1 MHTSYHKISARERDT
16 APRYY
21 YKRTKTYT
29 CLDRIKNFFRAII
42 AFFFTQ
48 VGVFALLVSYMVFG
62 AHLFSSLEAKSQME
76 CAEVAE
82 IRRNTFTRDL
92 WNITMR
98 TNVLFGEEWRLMTKH
113 LLLEFQNDTVNNVRN
128 GYTGNDV
135 GDTIWTFSAAM
146 MFSLTVFTTIGKLS
160 NTKSRLAQFACAIRL
175 MLECLYNC
183 THLSVPRSR
192 LDLLCCKL

>member
-1 MHTSYHKISARERDT
+1 MTHHDPKRHKMHTSYHKISARERDT

-62 AHLFSSLEAKSQME
+62 AHLFSSLEAESQME
-76 CAEVAE
+76 CAKVAD
-82 IRRNTFTRDL
+82 ISRIAFVRDL

-98 TNVLFGEEWRLMTKH
+98 TNVLFGDEWRYMTKN
-113 LLLEFQNDTVNNVRN
+113 LLLEFQNETVSNVRVC

-135 GDTIWTFSAAM
+135 DVKIWTFSAAL
-146 MFSLTVFTTIGKLS
+146 MFSLTVFTTIGKL
-160 NTKSRLAQFACAIRL
+160 TMWPLLR
-175 MLECLYNC
+175 Y
-183 THLSVPRSR
+183 SVGQK
-192 LDLLCCKL
+192 KLHH